1 MIQAN
6 ARGLDAVLREL
17 KKLEGRAVDVI
28 QEAFVREAYRVD
40 NASVKQVPVDT
51 GRLRSTHMVVEEQKL
66 RSVGARV
73 VYGGGTGP
81 STEVTYAREV
91 HDDLRMRHRVGKAR
105 YLIDPLEAAKPHV
118 IPRVIRYIKGKLG
131 L

>member
-6 ARGLDAVLREL
+6 ARGLDEVLRAL

-40 NASVKQVPVDT
+40 RASVEQVPVDT
-51 GRLRSTHMVVEEQKL
+51 GRLRSTHMVVEENGF

-81 STEVTYAREV
+81 GAEVTYAREV
-91 HDDLRMRHRVGKAR
+91 HDDMRMRHRVGKAR
-105 YLIDPLEAAKPHV
+105 YLIDPLEAAKPRV
-118 IPRVIRYIKGKLG
+118 IPRVIRYVRTKLG